1 MKVGT
6 LARIKVGTLVSSHKW
21 GKGIVTE
28 ILTYKPRKPIRV
40 CWLNPRRPPYP
51 LTNLPKVTSSVVW
64 LNSVTIISEG
74 E

>member
-1 MKVGT
+1 M
-6 LARIKVGTLVSSHKW
+6 KVGTLVSSHKW

-40 CWLNPRRPPYP
+40 CWLKPRKRQWWA
-51 LTNLPKVTSSVVW
+51 NQAKVTTSVVW
-64 LNSVTIISEG
+64 QNSVTIISEG

>member
-6 LARIKVGTLVSSHKW
+6 LVAHRTW

-28 ILTYKPRKPIRV
+28 ILTSICRIRI
-40 CWLNPRRPPYP
+40 CWLNPKIRDSG
-51 LTNLPKVTSSVVW
+51 VSIVW
-64 LNSVTIISEG
+64 QKEVTIISSG

>member
-6 LARIKVGTLVSSHKW
+6 LAEHQWW

-28 ILTYKPRKPIRV
+28 ILTHLHLKPIKV

-51 LTNLPKVTSSVVW
+51 LDRMPKVTTSVIFQN
-64 LNSVTIISEG
+64 LVTIISEG

>member
-1 MKVGT
+1 MKS
-6 LARIKVGTLVSSHKW
+6 GTLVAHRKW

-28 ILTYKPRKPIRV
+28 ILTYEAFTPIRV
-40 CWLNPRRPPYP
+40 CWLNTR
-51 LTNLPKVTSSVVW
+51 TNLPKVTSSVVW

>member
-1 MKVGT
+1 M
-6 LARIKVGTLVSSHKW
+6 KVGTLVSSHKW

-51 LTNLPKVTSSVVW
+51 RTTQPKVTTSVVW
-64 LNSVTIISEG
+64 QNSVTIISEG

>member
-6 LARIKVGTLVSSHKW
+6 LVAHRKW

-28 ILTYKPRKPIRV
+28 ILTYSSHAFTPIRI
-40 CWLNPRRPPYP
+40 CWLNPKIRD
-51 LTNLPKVTSSVVW
+51 SGASIVW
-64 LNSVTIISEG
+64 QKHVTIMSEG

>member
-6 LARIKVGTLVSSHKW
+6 YVLSHC
-21 GKGIVTE
+21 GVKGIVVA

-40 CWLNPRRPPYP
+40 CWLNEIPTSHRCGY
-51 LTNLPKVTSSVVW
+51 TKVTTSVVW
-64 LNSVTIISEG
+64 QNSVTIISEG

>member
-6 LARIKVGTLVSSHKW
+6 LVAHRTW

-28 ILTYKPRKPIRV
+28 ILTYEAFTPIRI
-40 CWLNPRRPPYP
+40 CWLNQKIRDSG
-51 LTNLPKVTSSVVW
+51 VSIVW
-64 LNSVTIISEG
+64 QKQVTIISEG

>member
-1 MKVGT
+1 M
-6 LARIKVGTLVSSHKW
+6 KVGTLVSSYKW

-40 CWLNPRRPPYP
+40 CWLDPRKGQWW
-51 LTNLPKVTSSVVW
+51 TNFPHHKVTTSVVW
-64 LNSVTIISEG
+64 QNSVTIISEG

>member
-1 MKVGT
+1 MKVAT
-6 LARIKVGTLVSSHKW
+6 LARIKVGTLVSSDKW

-28 ILTYKPRKPIRV
+28 ILTYMPRKPLRV
-40 CWLNPRRPPYP
+40 CWLNPRNP
-51 LTNLPKVTSSVVW
+51 LPNLPKVTSSVVW

>member
-6 LARIKVGTLVSSHKW
+6 LVEHRTW

-28 ILTYKPRKPIRV
+28 ILTSVCCIRI
-40 CWLNPRRPPYP
+40 CWLNPKSRDSGVSIVW
-51 LTNLPKVTSSVVW
+51 PKE
-64 LNSVTIISEG
+64 VTIISEG